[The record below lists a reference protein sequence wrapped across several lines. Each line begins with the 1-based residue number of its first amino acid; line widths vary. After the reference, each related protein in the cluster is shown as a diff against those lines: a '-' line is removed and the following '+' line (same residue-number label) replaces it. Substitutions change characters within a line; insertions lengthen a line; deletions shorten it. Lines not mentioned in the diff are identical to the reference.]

1 MILAIFANIISNIIK
16 IQFIIMKNIMKNG
29 FLGFVGF
36 FAFLFVSCNRPDPV
50 SFYHFIVKNETDKIL
65 TLDFK
70 DSLPYT
76 ISTYPNPDRLVLEPN
91 QEKRVRTFTTD
102 APNVADFR
110 QSDFDF
116 LFGGLVFDTYIDGRK
131 IDKELWRSEN

>member
-1 MILAIFANIISNIIK
+1 
-16 IQFIIMKNIMKNG
+16 MKNYY
-29 FLGFVGF
+29 FLIVGF
-36 FAFLFVSCNRPDPV
+36 FAFLFVSCNGPDPV

-76 ISTYPNPDRLVLEPN
+76 ISTYPNPDQLVLKPN

-116 LFGGLVFDTYIDGRK
+116 LFGGLVFDTYIDGRI
-131 IDKELWRSEN
+131 IDKELWRSENWTFCSVSKNVAEYKMTITESDL